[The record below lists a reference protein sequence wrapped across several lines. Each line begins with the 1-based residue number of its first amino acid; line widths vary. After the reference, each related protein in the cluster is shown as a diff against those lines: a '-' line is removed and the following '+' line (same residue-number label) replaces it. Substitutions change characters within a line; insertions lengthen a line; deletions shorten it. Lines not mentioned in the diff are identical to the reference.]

1 MFVNTVAK
9 VNILTTHTYL
19 FLKLLLLHFIEKE
32 PSKFPI
38 VDKEFIC
45 DIFRVIGT
53 RTDNRG
59 STISSHNASRH
70 EMITNFYN
78 QRYYHLVPSYENLNY
93 DHLGHVVPYS
103 AIEMETNINNNVFM
117 RFEAHFIKYMKVYYN
132 IKQKKL
138 DIRKN
143 FTDNEERKKQFAELF
158 RKFNSVCQD
167 ILFFT
172 EEIENSEYRD
182 YILNMRKYLF
192 GNNPNTDKKG
202 KTYNLLR
209 NVSFKRKNA
218 LGKFETKLE
227 KRTFTFYVKQH
238 PEKYLY
244 SFIMLAKLYEEY
256 NVGKE
261 EKIKLFNIIPLQ
273 TSLVPNHI
281 CIDNQGLID
290 LLPKGEYKKW
300 ANGNLKQKPTIWN
313 WVFNL
318 NRKEFRKKN
327 HNFHFMIKTDGI
339 SCSIV
344 FKMPASIENNY
355 VAKKSK
361 YEEMQYIQDQI
372 IREVKDQYG
381 NVQRFLT
388 PEGLKMKEMTKVCI
402 DPGMQDLIHCGA
414 YVNGE
419 FRSFRYTQNQRRFE
433 TKSRKYQ
440 KLREKIKTHYVQYCE
455 QQLSLLNSK
464 VSSYAKFRKYILY
477 KNYYNIPLREHYS
490 KRVFRKLK
498 LYTFINTQKSEARM
512 MNNFQKIFGGPEKV
526 CIGYGDWSK
535 GSFNMPGH
543 EPTMSKKLRRMF
555 VEKGYQ
561 TNLINEYRTSI
572 TCNECGGELTKFL
585 YKEKKRRM
593 SNEVSKRIESKEV
606 LCHGLLRCET
616 SKGQSCKTVHNR
628 DKNAVKNMLVILDH
642 LFEFGE
648 RPKEFSRKWIAERK
662 KKESLKSVMHTSHVH
677 HTNNF
682 AQFVNK

>member
-1 MFVNTVAK
+1 MKNLVRENGSITMFVDTVAR
-9 VNILTTHTYL
+9 VNVLTTHGYL

-32 PSKFPI
+32 PFKFPI

-45 DIFRVIGT
+45 DIFRVIGV
-53 RTDNRG
+53 RTTTGGRPITED
-59 STISSHNASRH
+59 NASRH
-70 EMITNFYN
+70 EMITNFYK
-78 QRYYHLVPSYENLNY
+78 QRYYHLIPSYDNLNY

-103 AIEMETNINNNVFM
+103 AIEMETNINNNIFM
-117 RFEAHFIKYMKVYYN
+117 RFEAHFIKYMKTCFN
-132 IKQKKL
+132 MKQKKL

-143 FTDNEERKKQFAELF
+143 FTNNEERKKQFAELF

-172 EEIENSEYRD
+172 EEIENPEYRD
-182 YILNMRKYLF
+182 YIISMRTRLF
-192 GNNPNTDKKG
+192 GNKPNTDKKG
-202 KTYNLLR
+202 NFYNLLR

-227 KRTFTFYVKQH
+227 KRTFTFYIKQH

-256 NVGKE
+256 NIINE
-261 EKIKLFNIIPLQ
+261 QKIKLFNIIPLQ

-290 LLPKGEYKKW
+290 LLPKGSYKNW
-300 ANGNLKQKPTIWN
+300 ANDNKKQKSTIWN

-327 HNFHFMIKTDGI
+327 HNFHFMIKTDGVA
-339 SCSIV
+339 CSVV
-344 FKMPASIENNY
+344 FTMSSSIENNY

-361 YEEMQYIQDQI
+361 YEEMQYIQDRI
-372 IREVKDQYG
+372 ISEKKDQNG
-381 NVQRFLT
+381 NIQRFLT

-414 YVNGE
+414 YVDGE
-419 FRSFRYTQNQRRFE
+419 FRSMRYTQNQRRFE
-433 TKSRKYQ
+433 TKLKKYQ
-440 KLREKIKTHYVQYCE
+440 KLREKIKTQYVQYCE

-464 VSSYAKFRKYILY
+464 VNSYAEFRKYVLY
-477 KNYYNIPLREHYS
+477 KNYYNISLRQHYS
-490 KRVFRKLK
+490 MRVFRKVNF
-498 LYTFINTQKSEARM
+498 YSFINTQKSEARM
-512 MNNFQKIFGGPEKV
+512 MNNFKKIFGEPKSV

-535 GSFNMPGH
+535 GSFNAPGH
-543 EPTMSKKLRRMF
+543 EPTISKKLRRMF

-561 TNLINEYRTSI
+561 TNLLNEYRTSI
-572 TCNECGGELTKFL
+572 TCNECGGELSKFFP
-585 YKEKKRRM
+585 KEKKGK
-593 SNEVSKRIESKEV
+593 NGESKEV

-616 SKGQSCKTVHNR
+616 SKEQSCKTVHNR
-628 DKNAVKNMLVILDH
+628 DKNAVKNMIAILDH
-642 LFEFGE
+642 LFEFGA
-648 RPKEFSRKWIAERK
+648 RPKEFSRKWIADQKRAK
-662 KKESLKSVMHTSHVH
+662 ILNTVMHTSHVH
-677 HTNNF
+677 H
-682 AQFVNK
+682 AQ